1 MLRLNKKIITAFSAF
16 TLIFTICFMNAN
28 AQNRKKTQ
36 ADFYQIKVYHCTTQ
50 AQINNTEQYLK
61 TAFLPA
67 LHKNKISKVGVFKAI
82 DNDTAMDKRIYVFI
96 PSPSLEKLTSLD
108 EQFFKD
114 RQVRS
119 DGAAYYNLA
128 YNEAPYDRI
137 ETILLKSFTGMPH
150 FVTPPLTAPR
160 TERVYELRSYES
172 PTENLHY
179 QKIKMFNEGSEIS
192 IFSRLNFNAVFYAD
206 VIAGCHMP
214 NLMYMT
220 SFNSKADRDE
230 HWKQFSADAE
240 WKKLAVVPEYLN
252 SVSKHDINLLRPTEY
267 SDF

>member
-1 MLRLNKKIITAFSAF
+1 MIHLNKKIITTVSAIAVLF
-16 TLIFTICFMNAN
+16 ICCMNTN
-28 AQNRKKTQ
+28 GQNRKKNQ
-36 ADFYQIKVYHCTTQ
+36 PDFYQIKVYHCKTQ

-67 LHKNKISKVGVFKAI
+67 LHANKISKVGVFKPI

-96 PSPSLEKLTSLD
+96 PSSSLEKLTSLD

-128 YNEAPYDRI
+128 YNEAPYERI

-160 TERVYELRSYES
+160 SERVYELRSYEN

-214 NLMYMT
+214 NVMYMT
-220 SFNSKADRDE
+220 TFNSKADRDE

-240 WKKLAVVPEYLN
+240 WKKLALVPEYLN

>member
-1 MLRLNKKIITAFSAF
+1 MTQFNKKIILAISSITLF
-16 TLIFTICFMNAN
+16 TLCFMSTD
-28 AQNRKKTQ
+28 AQKRKRNQ
-36 ADFYQIKVYHCTTQ
+36 GEYYQIKVYHLKNQ
-50 AQINNTEQYLK
+50 DQINKTEEYLK
-61 TAFLPA
+61 NAFVPA
-67 LHKNKISKVGVFKAI
+67 LHRNKISKVGVFKLI

-96 PSPSLEKLTSLD
+96 PSSSLEKLSSLD
-108 EQFFKD
+108 EQLFKD
-114 RQVRS
+114 RQLRS
-119 DGAAYYNLA
+119 DGATYFNLA
-128 YNEAPYDRI
+128 YNAAPYERI
-137 ETILLKSFTGMPH
+137 ETILLKSFTGMPD
-150 FVTPPLTAPR
+150 FVTPSLTSPLS
-160 TERVYELRSYES
+160 ERVYELRSYEN

-179 QKIKMFNEGSEIS
+179 KKVKMFNEGSEIS

-220 SFNSKADRDE
+220 TFNNRADRDE

-252 SVSKHDINLLRPTEY
+252 SVSRHDINLLRPAEY